1 MQPQQPYIAPQSPMQ
16 PAPVKKKRTIGTYL
30 TWLMLVAAGIAVVC
44 GIAWAVIYFMGKTTS
59 DTGKTQTGVAG
70 VLVSATASPQPQ
82 TIESTLGIQIPYDA
96 RELEGFGFAEE
107 VTFSSTD
114 LNEARPYTIM
124 RVRPVETSESTRSEV
139 TLNSPELRVTSSL
152 SKGYWDVLS
161 AKKEYSDLSKIDML
175 VKETI
180 AAHEKDKLVE
190 SSDAEVK
197 NINSVD
203 YRKVIFT
210 YKSELYGVAT
220 ERREDCYMT
229 VQNDRPYVACINN
242 IRDSNFAVVPQLE
255 HVLSDVKYEGLDKEI
270 LLDAEDATKD
280 AAMLENKA
288 DEQVTAT
295 DAAAD
300 KTEEQAEDD
309 SKAAKKTPMS
319 AVPSYINT
327 TQDFKLMA
335 SMAPSVVRVGT
346 VYCADIKLTLPSGGD
361 GPTLTGAC
369 VDKAG
374 TGFHVSRDGFIATAG
389 SVVQVKP
396 QEAVAAYITN
406 APDASQVVSRLQR
419 ILDYLVESRSIM
431 QTDADALMAGLE
443 ERDQDI
449 IAKVNALSSLI
460 TPEDIAV
467 TKEQYR
473 FAVQLSDKPIVVNEN
488 GDGSSSFAYT
498 DTVVEAE
505 VEAKDYSTNVT
516 QQQIFTGSGVDS
528 DTALLKVKK
537 SGLYPAMKIA
547 SNVGSVADKSTVR
560 IAGLPM
566 YAFGSLATAQFRETP
581 LYRSGNI
588 AQTFGAGDGQKV
600 RSISTSSH
608 AGLAGAPAIDDDGE
622 VIGMATYNNLN
633 CPDRKCFASTV
644 IRDTSEISELVK
656 QRNITLLSSSAST
669 DTWNQAIEE
678 LTVGNYRKATQLFSE
693 AAALYPQNNLASQFA
708 DYSKSQYGTATDT
721 STMNTVVSM
730 MQALIATC
738 VGIFVLLAIVKTAL
752 RLFIKPHTETQY
764 GQLAQGQYIDPSQW
778 QHQGTAQTQPPQTLA
793 PFSNL
798 PQPTSWPQAQ
808 QQEYPPQQGPP
819 VQTQP
824 SQSGYE
830 TQPPQQQPPSQY
842 PPAQ

>member
-1 MQPQQPYIAPQSPMQ
+1 MQPT
-16 PAPVKKKRTIGTYL
+16 PVKKKRNLGTYL
-30 TWLMLVAAGIAVVC
+30 TWLMIALGTIAVIC

-70 VLVSATASPQPQ
+70 VLVSANASPQPRI
-82 TIESTLGIQIPYDA
+82 IESTLGIQIPYDA

-114 LNEARPYTIM
+114 LDESRAYTIM
-124 RVRPVETSESTRSEV
+124 RVRPVETSEATRSEV
-139 TLNSPELRVTSSL
+139 TLSSPELRVTSSL
-152 SKGYWDVLS
+152 SKSYWDALS
-161 AKKEYSDLSKIDML
+161 TKKEYSDLSKIDML
-175 VKETI
+175 VKETV

-203 YRKVIFT
+203 YRKVTFT
-210 YKSELYGVAT
+210 YKSEVYGVAT

-242 IRDSNFAVVPQLE
+242 IRDSNFAAVPQLE
-255 HVLSDVKYEGLDKEI
+255 HVLSNVKYEGLDKEV
-270 LLDAEDATKD
+270 LLDAEDAAKD
-280 AAMLENKA
+280 AAMLENKG
-288 DEQVTAT
+288 DEQVEVTEPT
-295 DAAAD
+295 TE
-300 KTEEQAEDD
+300 KTEEETNGD
-309 SKAAKKTPMS
+309 AKDTKRPST
-319 AVPSYINT
+319 ANVPSYVSS

-346 VYCADIKLTLPSGGD
+346 VYCADIKLTLPTGGD

-374 TGFHVSRDGFIATAG
+374 TGFFVSRDGLIATAG

-406 APDASQVVSRLQR
+406 APNATQVVDRLQR

-460 TPEDIAV
+460 APEDIAV
-467 TKEQYR
+467 TKEKYGY
-473 FAVQLSDKPIVVNEN
+473 AVQLSDKPIVVNEN

-498 DTVVEAE
+498 DTVIEAA
-505 VEAKDYSTNVT
+505 VEAKDYSANVT
-516 QQQIFTGSGVDS
+516 QQQIFAGDGVDS

-537 SGLYPAMKIA
+537 SGLYPAIA
-547 SNVGSVADKSTVR
+547 LGANGGSVADKSTVR
-560 IAGLPM
+560 VAGLPM
-566 YAFGSLATAQFRETP
+566 YAFGSLASAQFRETP
-581 LYRSGNI
+581 LYRSGAV

-600 RSISTSSH
+600 RSITTSSH
-608 AGLAGAPAIDDDGE
+608 AGLAGAPAIDDAGE
-622 VIGMATYNNLN
+622 VVGMATYNNLN

-644 IRDTSEISELVK
+644 VRDTSEISELIK
-656 QRNITLLSSSAST
+656 QRNITLQASSAST
-669 DTWNQAIEE
+669 DTWNHALGE
-678 LTVGNYRKATQLFSE
+678 LTAGNYRKATQLFSE
-693 AAALYPQNNLASQFA
+693 AANLYPQNHLASQFA

-721 STMNTVVSM
+721 STMNTIVSIMQVLIVVCAGLLM
-730 MQALIATC
+730 
-738 VGIFVLLAIVKTAL
+738 LLAIVKLAL
-752 RLFIKPHTETQY
+752 KLFIKPHTETQY

-778 QHQGTAQTQPPQTLA
+778 QHQDITQTKPPQTLA
-793 PFSNL
+793 PFSNV
-798 PQPTSWPQAQ
+798 PQPASW
-808 QQEYPPQQGPP
+808 
-819 VQTQP
+819 TQP
-824 SQSGYE
+824 QYPTQQAPSQQPPAAQPGYE
-830 TQPPQQQPPSQY
+830 TQPPQQPPSQY